1 MVGYTLHAQLPKEIA
16 SFAYSVFPSINN
28 TDISETSIRLNTQFH
43 WSNTT
48 LQLQGAYVQRQYQFY
63 GNAALINFGNFETTH
78 FLQFKG
84 TVSRWLGKNWKLQS
98 EIAPSLASNLE
109 NGVSTK
115 DWVLNQS
122 AGLIKEWNGPNRKVA
137 LKFGVGRGTY
147 FGKPQFIP
155 IFKYGVSHDNK
166 WSLNLG
172 FPQSEY
178 IRIINERN
186 SITSFVT
193 VNGTYTNLS
202 GSLSIDNLGTFE
214 HAKLVQNGID
224 FGLEYLFRIQPNF
237 TTSLKSGY
245 SMVNSL
251 EIQDDNENI
260 LYDFDPNGSIYVSIG
275 LKYNIK

>member
-1 MVGYTLHAQLPKEIA
+1 MISSTLQAQIPREIA
-16 SFAYSVFPSINN
+16 SFDYSLLPNINN
-28 TDISETSIRLNTQFH
+28 TDISETSIRLNHQFN
-43 WSNTT
+43 WANTT
-48 LQLQGAYVQRQYQFY
+48 LQLHGTYLQRQYQFY
-63 GNAALINFGNFETTH
+63 GNTALINFGNFETTH

-84 TVSRWLGKNWKLQS
+84 TVNRSLGKNWKLQS

-109 NGVSTK
+109 NGLSTR

-122 AGLIKEWNGPNRKVA
+122 VGLVKEWNGPNRKVS
-137 LKFGVGRGTY
+137 LKFGAGRGTF
-147 FGKPQFIP
+147 FGKPQFVP
-155 IFKYGVSHDNK
+155 ILKYGISHGNK

-172 FPQSEY
+172 FPKSDY
-178 IRIINERN
+178 IQVINERN
-186 SITSFVT
+186 SIASFIA

-202 GSLSIDNLGTFE
+202 GNISIDDLGTFE

-251 EIQDDNENI
+251 EIQDENENI
-260 LYDFDPNGSIYVSIG
+260 LYDFDPNGSVYISIG